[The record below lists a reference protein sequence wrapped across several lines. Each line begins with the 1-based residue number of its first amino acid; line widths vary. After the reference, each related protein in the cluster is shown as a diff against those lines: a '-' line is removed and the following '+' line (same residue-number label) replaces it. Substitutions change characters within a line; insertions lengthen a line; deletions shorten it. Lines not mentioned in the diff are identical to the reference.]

1 MNAGWKLL
9 HAGVVVK
16 DLDAA
21 VRTCSLLGPVE
32 WGKRQVARDESRGE
46 VIMQFVKLGDFEIEF
61 FQPVSGQNMVSDFLA
76 RHGEG
81 VHHLAYQVEDM
92 EAEIARLRKAGLQP
106 VEQFTGP
113 TGNRICFYEPGNL
126 GNMLIEL
133 LQPA

>member
-1 MNAGWKLL
+1 
-9 HAGVVVK
+9 
-16 DLDAA
+16 
-21 VRTCSLLGPVE
+21 
-32 WGKRQVARDESRGE
+32 
-46 VIMQFVKLGDFEIEF
+46 MQFVKLGGFEIEF

-76 RHGEG
+76 KHGEG

-92 EAEIARLRKAGLQP
+92 EAEIARLDQAGLKP

-133 LQPA
+133 FQPA